1 MNNDAAQ
8 STNDQITDETAEARP
23 ANGGP
28 TRSAIGLPTALALAA
43 IVTLALFYHQ
53 RAGLTYPT
61 PWSDE
66 ASFAYPA
73 LALARSGSL
82 LAPELNPDRVI
93 HWMPPG
99 YTIASGMLYKIAGFS
114 LGLAR
119 GLSLAWLLAGAI
131 PFYLMLRHAR
141 PASHGGRTIRGGFDG
156 FAGFDGFSI
165 ALVALFVL
173 NAPAIALA
181 NTARMETMLL
191 ALALASF
198 AFLQRGRLYPAL
210 GIGALAPLVHPNG
223 LYFVAAI
230 FVYALLNRR
239 SIAGQA
245 SRRTLAIMIPALVAW
260 GAYIIFSAANWSDFA
275 ADMSYQFERKGAY
288 DLRSIIF
295 SKLYILVSAGI
306 IALTVFAGAEGL
318 RSRSLLYFAI
328 PSWLANLIGVEMWY
342 KIFEHT
348 AYLFFCAVALEAFG
362 SLSGRFLAES
372 VRWPARSAAVGL
384 VALQFVAF
392 ENPLYYFTGLRW
404 AGMRMAPSSYE
415 YMAEGERSAVE
426 GLIQRNRLA
435 DRPLRVH
442 IFPEG
447 DALLF
452 QDLDRSMVVFS
463 KPLFTQSEPDIYII
477 HRSRYE
483 PSGQRRVER
492 RSAKLAA
499 SGIDID
505 DPGALLIARDLNDR
519 WYYRVS
525 SPQ

>member
-1 MNNDAAQ
+1 MINDPAH
-8 STNDQITDETAEARP
+8 STNDPIETDEAGIVRPDSGNQARP
-23 ANGGP
+23 
-28 TRSAIGLPTALALAA
+28 AIGLPTALALAA
-43 IVTLALFYHQ
+43 IALLALFYHQ

-82 LAPELNPDRVI
+82 LAPELNPDRVV

-99 YTIASGMLYKIAGFS
+99 YTIASGAIYKIAGFS

-131 PFYLMLRHAR
+131 PFYLMLRHSR
-141 PASHGGRTIRGGFDG
+141 PESHDGRTPRGGFDG
-156 FAGFDGFSI
+156 FDAFNL

-191 ALALASF
+191 ALALTSF
-198 AFLQRGRLYPAL
+198 ALLQRGRFYPAL
-210 GIGALAPLVHPNG
+210 AFGALLPLIHPNG

-230 FVYALLNRR
+230 FIYALLNRR
-239 SIAGQA
+239 SIFEQTN
-245 SRRTLAIMIPALVAW
+245 RRAMALLIPAVVAW
-260 GAYIIFSAANWSDFA
+260 GAYITFSAANWSDFA
-275 ADMSYQFERKGAY
+275 ADMAYQFERKGAY

-295 SKLYILVSAGI
+295 SKRYILVSAGI
-306 IALTVFAGAEGL
+306 IALTVFALAEGL

-328 PSWLANLIGVEMWY
+328 PAWLANLIGVEMWY

-348 AYLFFCAVALEAFG
+348 AYLLFCAVALEAFG
-362 SLSGRFLAES
+362 CMAGRFFADS
-372 VRWPARSAAVGL
+372 VRWPARMAAIGL
-384 VALQFVAF
+384 ISLQLVAF
-392 ENPLYYFTGLRW
+392 ENPLNYFTGLRW

-415 YMAEGERSAVE
+415 YMTEGERSTVE
-426 GLIQRNRLA
+426 DLIRRNRLA

-463 KPLFTQSEPDIYII
+463 KPLFTQIGPDIYII
-477 HRSRYE
+477 HRSRFE
-483 PSGQRRVER
+483 PSGRLREER

-499 SGIDID
+499 SGIDIG
-505 DPGALLIARDLNDR
+505 DPAALLIARNLNDR
-519 WYYRVS
+519 WYYRVVLR
-525 SPQ
+525 